1 MIYGENNSG
10 KSNILKFLNL
20 IFSQK
25 NSQASGSIM
34 VEGETEVIDSQ
45 EEKNF
50 YSGLIDGKPYIFHKN
65 IHITEIVFEFV
76 IKLTHSEIND
86 SGYDYYDN
94 LVEDYF
100 SKTQSYCTLK
110 FSGRIKSIDQKT
122 TSEIILDNVKLNNK
136 DIYSSEHS
144 NNYFKDSKELLG
156 NRLAFQTLLGLLNNS
171 VLFIDNN
178 RYFIKEKQTKK
189 NNKLSSVNYKNWM
202 SHNYFD
208 PFKYKRFQELLK
220 FIRSSKVGKLKA
232 LSELDLS
239 FSINGNEL
247 EIMLNNGSERLPIDS
262 FGTGVSQ
269 LLYLLTQLFFT
280 NSRIILIEELE
291 LNLSNKTQREF
302 FKVLRELINKKV
314 IDQVFFTTHSKAFN
328 FRNDFSVYEVD
339 ISNNG
344 VSSVKHMTNGPRKN
358 FFVSTLID

>member
-1 MIYGENNSG
+1 M
-10 KSNILKFLNL
+10 
-20 IFSQK
+20 
-25 NSQASGSIM
+25 
-34 VEGETEVIDSQ
+34 
-45 EEKNF
+45 
-50 YSGLIDGKPYIFHKN
+50 
-65 IHITEIVFEFV
+65 
-76 IKLTHSEIND
+76 
-86 SGYDYYDN
+86 
-94 LVEDYF
+94 
-100 SKTQSYCTLK
+100 
-110 FSGRIKSIDQKT
+110 
-122 TSEIILDNVKLNNK
+122 
-136 DIYSSEHS
+136 
-144 NNYFKDSKELLG
+144 
-156 NRLAFQTLLGLLNNS
+156 
-171 VLFIDNN
+171 
-178 RYFIKEKQTKK
+178 
-189 NNKLSSVNYKNWM
+189 
-202 SHNYFD
+202 
-208 PFKYKRFQELLK
+208 
-220 FIRSSKVGKLKA
+220 
-232 LSELDLS
+232 SELDLS